1 MTDYSAMT
9 YACMYLLEN
18 SPDTHKDKLIRIQQ
32 SVDDALFDNAL
43 DFSYP
48 LNHQNDIVLINEG
61 TYALIGSLGEA
72 FNVQVVDSS
81 KIIRIEGRPG
91 DYYVSVR
98 HENETLKYPAGSL
111 IYSGDKNP
119 WLQYDAI
126 EIHGNLSRAASQLA
140 GRAAKNTF
148 TKSLLFS
155 EGSCDYAS
163 KESPACRA
171 CLESC
176 EYSAL
181 VEDTEAKTIRLRLSD
196 CTECGSCVAVCPS
209 GAIQNSRFNVA
220 GLIAA
225 LEHTEGY
232 GVLIAT
238 DADLM
243 KLSSPLYSETVIL
256 SVPNYSLFNELYL
269 SLSVLKSGGE
279 VYFPDLTALPA
290 STQAVVCNVN
300 RIFERF
306 GGNVIGDI
314 VSVSRHSKRFAPIV
328 RRLDNLPLR
337 MAVSEGLAS
346 LKGYSANVYTLPN
359 GLFSDLHVD
368 NTCTLCMGC
377 AYVCKSGAFQA
388 QPENQSL
395 SLNPALCTGCGHCE
409 SICPEHSITLAPG
422 RFREEESYVTFS
434 AVASDEVFCCVEC
447 GKPFATG
454 KAIAKVA
461 GMFASLMWDDVK
473 TRTLYC
479 CGECKPKLML
489 KQHFENTTAKEGY

>member
-18 SPDTHKDKLIRIQQ
+18 SPDTDKDKLIRIQQ
-32 SVDDALFDNAL
+32 TVDDTLFDNTL

-48 LNHQNDIVLINEG
+48 LNDQHSIVLINDG
-61 TYALIGSLGEA
+61 TYSVIGSLDEG
-72 FNVQVVDSS
+72 FKVQVVDAS
-81 KIIRIEGRPG
+81 KIVRIEGRAG
-91 DYYVSVR
+91 DYQVNVR
-98 HENETLKYPAGSL
+98 AGNEIVKYPAASL
-111 IYSGDKNP
+111 IYCGDNNP
-119 WLQYDAI
+119 WIKYDAI
-126 EIHGNLSRAASQLA
+126 EIHGNLSRVASQLTA
-140 GRAAKNTF
+140 RATKNTF
-148 TKSLLFS
+148 TKSLLFT
-155 EGSCDYAS
+155 EGQCDYAS
-163 KESPACRA
+163 KDTPACRA

-181 VEDTEAKTIRLRLSD
+181 VEDTEAKTIHLRLSD

-209 GAIQNSRFNVA
+209 GAIQNSRVNVA

-225 LEHTEGY
+225 LENTEGY
-232 GVLIAT
+232 GVLVAT

-256 SVPNYSLFNELYL
+256 SIPNYSLLNELYL
-269 SLSVLKSGGE
+269 SLLVLKSGGE
-279 VYFPDLTALPA
+279 VYFPDMTTLPV
-290 STQAVVCNVN
+290 STQAAICNVN

-306 GGNVIGDI
+306 GGDVIGDI
-314 VSVSRHSKRFAPIV
+314 VSASRHPKRFAPIA
-328 RRLDNLPLR
+328 RRLDNMPLR

-346 LKGYSANVYTLPN
+346 LKGYSNNVYTLPN
-359 GLFSDLHVD
+359 SLFSDLHVD
-368 NTCTLCMGC
+368 DKCTLCMGC

-395 SLNPALCTGCGHCE
+395 ALNPALCTGCGHCE

-422 RFREEESYVTFS
+422 RFREEETYVTFS
-434 AVASDEVFCCVEC
+434 AVAKDDVFCCVEC
-447 GKPFATG
+447 GKPFATE

-489 KQHFENTTAKEGY
+489 KDHFDNTAKGGY